1 MAAPTLQASGTI
13 ANVTTGNLTVTL
25 PAHQADDILIVVV
38 SGWVPNT
45 TTGTN
50 VMTAPAGGW
59 AKLLS
64 DSLINTQIDG
74 EWAIF
79 WLRATASGTTN
90 PAFTRPG
97 SWDTGT
103 DSAWGGRAY
112 VIRGCAKTGN
122 PWDDAAKSAL
132 HSAANGAF
140 PAVTVSG
147 SERTVIQF
155 LSKSDDNGAVTAASG
170 WTIDTAVGSTTGTD
184 CSFQTIRKDNISAS
198 TTADT
203 ATIVAPVTGL
213 RYQFY
218 GISFKP
224 DDPTTITPV
233 ESVSATVSDVADVT
247 AVAASVTIDPVESVS
262 TSVSD
267 VAQLTIVDPPTTITP
282 VESTSV
288 TVSDIAGLVSPGT
301 PTAPLGLAGNPGTSG
316 QVVLTWSAP
325 TGIQ

>member
-1 MAAPTLQASGTI
+1 MAAPTLQASGTV
-13 ANVTTGNLTVTL
+13 ANVTSGNLTVTL
-25 PAHQADDILIVVV
+25 PTHQANDILIVVV

-45 TTGTN
+45 TAGTN
-50 VMTAPAGGW
+50 LMTAPAGGW
-59 AKLLS
+59 VKLLS

-79 WLRATASGTTN
+79 WLRATAPDTTN
-90 PAFTRPG
+90 PAFTRPA

-112 VIRGCAKTGN
+112 VIRGCAVTGN
-122 PWDDAAKSAL
+122 PWDAAAKSAL
-132 HSAANGAF
+132 HSTANQAF

-155 LSKSDDNGAVTAASG
+155 LSKSDDNGGVTAATG
-170 WTIDTAVGSTTGTD
+170 WTIDTAATSATGTD
-184 CSFQTIRKDNISAS
+184 CSFQTIRKNDISSS

-203 ATIVAPVTGL
+203 ATITAPATGL

-224 DDPTTITPV
+224 EPPATINPV
-233 ESVSATVSDVADVT
+233 ESVSAAVSDTAALTVT
-247 AVAASVTIDPVESVS
+247 NPA
-262 TSVSD
+262 
-267 VAQLTIVDPPTTITP
+267 PPTTITP
-282 VESTSV
+282 VESISV
-288 TVSDIAGLVSPGT
+288 AVSDTANLVSPGT
-301 PTAPLGLAGNPGTSG
+301 PTAPLTLAGTSG
-316 QVVLTWSAP
+316 ASGAVNLTWSAP